1 LVAYPGHGQV
11 CSGSLNGTASL
22 PTFQTRPVDAHRL
35 LSHLRGKAA
44 VVTRS
49 QPSYVYDLAAGW
61 PDVPQGA
68 HLDARDSHVAAMV
81 EHVDAL
87 TAGSTA
93 GLGVYDH
100 FVGWLPGLGKATFG
114 LVRRVP
120 LPSTVTHY
128 VTSGPT
134 WERYFD
140 VVDDKYLGSYLE
152 FYAPPKPVSA
162 GKTYNDTW
170 LGGPVG
176 DRVSSLMSDAYGS
189 LALPTRQG
197 DALYAALPPLTDGAG
212 HVGDTLFDETLTAR
226 LYADGALLLD
236 AFDPLQ
242 LNDFPVDPAKT
253 HYNLEYSLSRHN
265 PAWRRSTTVHTN
277 WGFDSATPTGDY
289 DVLPLMGARFV
300 MGLSDTNSAPRGVRW
315 QFGVRVAMPPG
326 VASATVSTPRVDISW
341 DAGKTWARL
350 PVTACKHYPS
360 SSTGGTAASCT
371 VTVTNHTSGAAALR
385 VRASDALGRSV
396 DQTIKTAYAVH

>member
-300 MGLSDTNSAPRGVRW
+300 MGLSDTNSALRGPGCHAARCRVRD
-315 QFGVRVAMPPG
+315 GE
-326 VASATVSTPRVDISW
+326 
-341 DAGKTWARL
+341 
-350 PVTACKHYPS
+350 HPS
-360 SSTGGTAASCT
+360 GRHLLGRRQDL
-371 VTVTNHTSGAAALR
+371 GAAAGDGLQALPVVKHRRYGSLMHGHGHEPHVGGRGPARQGQRRPWAFSRPDDQDR
-385 VRASDALGRSV
+385 VRRALKGF
-396 DQTIKTAYAVH
+396 AA